1 MKMKKIYI
9 SPEIEA
15 LEISLGAIMLTKSPT
30 TAPGDEDDE
39 GRGNDV
45 NGTASESRSDWNN
58 IWGEM

>member
-9 SPEIEA
+9 SPEIEV

-30 TAPGDEDDE
+30 TDE

-45 NGTASESRSDWNN
+45 NGTASEFRNDWDN
-58 IWGEM
+58 IWEGM